1 MQKERAGIPSNNRR
15 SNVPQRRQIARQ
27 VCVLSK
33 YGMRKLEELF
43 DLPSD
48 DPVQTEQ
55 PTIEQT
61 QAYIA
66 EVNTTMDK
74 IDAAL
79 PMVKSLEAS
88 DQEMDEL
95 AQKATDSFDNLMDLG
110 YNVDSR
116 FAAEI
121 FAVAGAMLGH
131 ALTAKT
137 AKLNKKLKM
146 IDLQLKKA
154 RLDQTA
160 GDGSIPTHTGQGHV
174 LDRNEILERLIG
186 DRRTNSKKE

>member
-1 MQKERAGIPSNNRR
+1 
-15 SNVPQRRQIARQ
+15 
-27 VCVLSK
+27 
-33 YGMRKLEELF
+33 MRKLEELF

-48 DPVQTEQ
+48 ESVQSEQ